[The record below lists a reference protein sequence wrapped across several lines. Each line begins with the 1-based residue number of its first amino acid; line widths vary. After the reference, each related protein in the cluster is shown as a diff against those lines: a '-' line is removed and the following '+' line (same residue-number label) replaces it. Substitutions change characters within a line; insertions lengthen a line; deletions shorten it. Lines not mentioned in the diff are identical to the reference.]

1 VLLAKS
7 GKILAAT
14 QTDFSPDG
22 FRSSNPTT
30 PASQSVSN
38 ALQMK
43 VAHVIEGIGYGELHA
58 RLSLIWN
65 LTGGQKKPIMH
76 TQIIGS
82 WRLAKIIS

>member
-65 LTGGQKKPIMH
+65 LTGGQKKP
-76 TQIIGS
+76 
-82 WRLAKIIS
+82 